1 MKRKVVNQLV
11 QENLT
16 LNIMVQ
22 KQSELIEILL
32 DRLKNQIELEKLN
45 YGK

>member
-1 MKRKVVNQLV
+1 MNKKIVNQLV
-11 QENLT
+11 QENLN
-16 LNIMVQ
+16 LNLTIQ

-32 DRLKNQIELEKLN
+32 DRLKNQIEMEKLN